1 MNVIPVFDLDFDGLC
16 VVSNIGIGWRFGD
29 NFNDVITDD
38 WSPFDRATSVH
49 EGVLSASKNI
59 ALGKRC
65 EITEVGVSTDD
76 ICVLPLQVITSSV
89 LGQHADST
97 GSTVKVDANGVGH
110 LADVYIAAVLDIGF
124 EIRGLS
130 SI

>member
-16 VVSNIGIGWRFGD
+16 VVSNIGIRWCFSD

-38 WSPFDRATSVH
+38 WRPFNRAASVH
-49 EGVLSASKNI
+49 EGVLSASKDI
-59 ALGKRC
+59 ALSKGS

-76 ICVLPLQVITSSV
+76 ICVLPLQIITCSV
-89 LGQHADST
+89 LGQHADRT
-97 GSTVKVDANGVGH
+97 ASTVKVDADGVGH
-110 LADVYIAAVLDIGF
+110 LADVNIATVLDVGF